1 MRAIRD
7 WIEARCSGVDV
18 KSFRESEVPLFAKV
32 SRWGDVSE
40 THIHPNSINKL
51 FKGLLESGGVDP
63 EEYSTHSMRRGVAN
77 WIIDSGAS
85 VAELKEWIGWRDT
98 RTAMRY
104 LDGKS
109 SLPSKII
116 ERKLQTGALH
126 SDRDVKRISSP
137 ED

>member
-1 MRAIRD
+1 
-7 WIEARCSGVDV
+7 
-18 KSFRESEVPLFAKV
+18 
-32 SRWGDVSE
+32 
-40 THIHPNSINKL
+40 
-51 FKGLLESGGVDP
+51 
-63 EEYSTHSMRRGVAN
+63 MRRGVAN

-116 ERKLQTGALH
+116 ERKLQTGSLL
-126 SDRDVKRISSP
+126 SDTNARRLSSP

>member
-1 MRAIRD
+1 
-7 WIEARCSGVDV
+7 
-18 KSFRESEVPLFAKV
+18 
-32 SRWGDVSE
+32 
-40 THIHPNSINKL
+40 
-51 FKGLLESGGVDP
+51 
-63 EEYSTHSMRRGVAN
+63 MRRGVAN